1 MKNNVWR
8 PVCCSVVRLEAAE
21 ALQCMKVD
29 LGSATNN
36 RVHEG
41 IKIKGLI

>member
-1 MKNNVWR
+1 M
-8 PVCCSVVRLEAAE
+8 CCSAVRLEAAE
-21 ALQCMKVD
+21 ALQCMKAD

-36 RVHEG
+36 HVHEG